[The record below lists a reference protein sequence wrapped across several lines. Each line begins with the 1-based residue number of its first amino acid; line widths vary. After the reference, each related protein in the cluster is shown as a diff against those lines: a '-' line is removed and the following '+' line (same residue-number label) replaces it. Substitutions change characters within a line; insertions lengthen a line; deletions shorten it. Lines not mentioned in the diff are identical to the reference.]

1 MSDSRAFLDT
11 NVLLYAL
18 SEDAR
23 KADRA
28 EDLLKAGGV
37 VSVQVLNEFA
47 SVARRELGME
57 WAEIK
62 DALGVVRE
70 LCTVTPLTLD
80 IHDHALTLAERHGF
94 SIYDAL
100 ILSAALAAGAETLYT
115 EDLQDCQR
123 LGDRLTVVDP
133 FRGYGNG

>member
-1 MSDSRAFLDT
+1 MSDKRPFLDT

-23 KADRA
+23 KADRV
-28 EDLLKAGGV
+28 EELLKAGGV
-37 VSVQVLNEFA
+37 VSVQVLNELA
-47 SVARRELGME
+47 SVARRKLGMK

-80 IHDHALTLAERHGF
+80 IHDHALTLAERYGF
-94 SIYDAL
+94 SIYDAS
-100 ILSAALAAGAETLYT
+100 IVSAALAAGAETLYT
-115 EDLQDCQR
+115 EDLQDGQR
-123 LGDRLTVVDP
+123 LEGRLVIVDP
-133 FRGYGNG
+133 FRGGR